1 MAEDLNCK
9 EEVFKLVI
17 VGDGGVGKTSMLMSF
32 VQNQF
37 PENYIPTVLETYAKI
52 VIVDG
57 VKVLQSFLWFSNFQK
72 ELKRLFW

>member
-1 MAEDLNCK
+1 MAEDPNCK

-57 VKVLQSFLWFSNFQK
+57 IKVLQSL
-72 ELKRLFW
+72 L